1 MNQYVNLDP
10 KQNIDPYVDSMPL
23 SSFPRSLLEETEI
36 LHFECPKCDDN
47 ESAPIIFGSSNY
59 RIQKYFADIDL
70 RQPFK
75 GVNSIEELVKLFEI
89 QLKKIV
95 DKINKLKTHYV
106 TEIKA
111 GLDMRYLINVG
122 KLINGRYT
130 PDNNLLY
137 NVRNLYNN
145 KLLSNLEYFRIT
157 YILDKGIFNSD
168 AYDVIH
174 YTLRNKYIIRWSAD
188 EILDGK
194 KILPGNS
201 FIYLKDALKMNT
213 PTKIDMI
220 AYYDGKFIE
229 ITNFII
235 LSILHD
241 GIFYPLNKN
250 MPINE
255 TELVEFLNDGLTN
268 EIEKLYYSNLYYS
281 PFKGIKRMYALAR
294 FRRDEN
300 MLLKMIPFVSGDISL
315 LYQLKSELEADE
327 IVLRI
332 SRVPPNKSISG
343 HLDKLKIRLAK
354 VKGIPKNELIEFN
367 EYLDDIAFNQNN
379 RIIKADMINILI
391 KKFKRIINY
400 YTIEYLSSVNL
411 NPIDKSYLS
420 SVRKY
425 KENVINPNFSPE
437 NPIKIVDSK
446 IMNHAK
452 DIIDIDI
459 SNVGDK
465 FKKIKIGSELDI
477 LNNVINRQN
486 YDFNVL

>member
-1 MNQYVNLDP
+1 
-10 KQNIDPYVDSMPL
+10 
-23 SSFPRSLLEETEI
+23 
-36 LHFECPKCDDN
+36 
-47 ESAPIIFGSSNY
+47 
-59 RIQKYFADIDL
+59 
-70 RQPFK
+70 
-75 GVNSIEELVKLFEI
+75 
-89 QLKKIV
+89 
-95 DKINKLKTHYV
+95 
-106 TEIKA
+106 
-111 GLDMRYLINVG
+111 
-122 KLINGRYT
+122 
-130 PDNNLLY
+130 
-137 NVRNLYNN
+137 
-145 KLLSNLEYFRIT
+145 
-157 YILDKGIFNSD
+157 
-168 AYDVIH
+168 
-174 YTLRNKYIIRWSAD
+174 
-188 EILDGK
+188 
-194 KILPGNS
+194 
-201 FIYLKDALKMNT
+201 
-213 PTKIDMI
+213 
-220 AYYDGKFIE
+220 
-229 ITNFII
+229 
-235 LSILHD
+235 
-241 GIFYPLNKN
+241 

-255 TELVEFLNDGLTN
+255 TGLVEFLNDGLTN

>member
-255 TELVEFLNDGLTN
+255 TGLVEFLNDGLTN
-268 EIEKLYYSNLYYS
+268 EIEKLY
-281 PFKGIKRMYALAR
+281 K
-294 FRRDEN
+294 
-300 MLLKMIPFVSGDISL
+300 
-315 LYQLKSELEADE
+315 
-327 IVLRI
+327 
-332 SRVPPNKSISG
+332 
-343 HLDKLKIRLAK
+343 
-354 VKGIPKNELIEFN
+354 
-367 EYLDDIAFNQNN
+367 
-379 RIIKADMINILI
+379 
-391 KKFKRIINY
+391 
-400 YTIEYLSSVNL
+400 
-411 NPIDKSYLS
+411 
-420 SVRKY
+420 
-425 KENVINPNFSPE
+425 
-437 NPIKIVDSK
+437 
-446 IMNHAK
+446 
-452 DIIDIDI
+452 
-459 SNVGDK
+459 
-465 FKKIKIGSELDI
+465 
-477 LNNVINRQN
+477 
-486 YDFNVL
+486 